1 MGSEDRLLLSVEET
15 DVMMQSRNTDDDLI
29 IGSNPNL
36 AIDVSIAANNKLS
49 GQVLQEAGSQMTGV
63 KSAGSQDT
71 KTKNDAMQNKEVVE
85 TGIQEQAMAH
95 SRTVSDVD
103 NKGNKLKDT
112 VIQDE
117 FMDRGEDP
125 SNSLFQAHHPYGQS
139 HPDSRKNE
147 KAGDELDQD
156 DDEYSVERIYSGAGS
171 LQESRS
177 RGFNDPV
184 TKTRHTGRP
193 YPSMPTDAHPRQPNT
208 VQDADDVSVL
218 SDDIEDNDDREYLGF
233 DDEYYDEYDDDDDDD
248 DDDEYRKRPDGS
260 SSDSSRLARGGEED
274 TSHMYSEADME
285 TDYNTIDKSE
295 EVNFCYML
303 DEYDQPT
310 T

>member
-1 MGSEDRLLLSVEET
+1 
-15 DVMMQSRNTDDDLI
+15 
-29 IGSNPNL
+29 
-36 AIDVSIAANNKLS
+36 
-49 GQVLQEAGSQMTGV
+49 
-63 KSAGSQDT
+63 
-71 KTKNDAMQNKEVVE
+71 
-85 TGIQEQAMAH
+85 
-95 SRTVSDVD
+95 
-103 NKGNKLKDT
+103 
-112 VIQDE
+112 
-117 FMDRGEDP
+117 MDRGEDP

-147 KAGDELDQD
+147 KAGDGLDQD
-156 DDEYSVERIYSGAGS
+156 DDEYSVERSYSGAGS

-193 YPSMPTDAHPRQPNT
+193 YPSMPTDAHPCQPNT
-208 VQDADDVSVL
+208 VQSADDVSVL
-218 SDDIEDNDDREYLGF
+218 SDDIADNDDREYLGF
-233 DDEYYDEYDDDDDDD
+233 DDEYYDEYDDDDDDDD

-295 EVNFCYML
+295 EVNFCY
-303 DEYDQPT
+303 
-310 T
+310 

>member
-15 DVMMQSRNTDDDLI
+15 DVMMQSRNNDDDFI
-29 IGSNPNL
+29 IGSNTNQ
-36 AIDVSIAANNKLS
+36 AIDVSIVANNKLS
-49 GQVLQEAGSQMTGV
+49 GLALLEADSQMTGI
-63 KSAGSQDT
+63 KSAGSHDT

-177 RGFNDPV
+177 RGF
-184 TKTRHTGRP
+184 
-193 YPSMPTDAHPRQPNT
+193 
-208 VQDADDVSVL
+208 
-218 SDDIEDNDDREYLGF
+218 
-233 DDEYYDEYDDDDDDD
+233 
-248 DDDEYRKRPDGS
+248 
-260 SSDSSRLARGGEED
+260 
-274 TSHMYSEADME
+274 
-285 TDYNTIDKSE
+285 
-295 EVNFCYML
+295 
-303 DEYDQPT
+303 
-310 T
+310 